1 MKIEDLIKELQKIQK
16 ELQKIQK
23 EHGNINVA
31 VQFRD
36 DSCYEGTDSLLLYV
50 EENETNTVKIFNV
63 IDIKVLTPY
72 KI

>member
-1 MKIEDLIKELQKIQK
+1 MNENMKIEDLIK

-36 DSCYEGTDSLLLYV
+36 DGGYYQGTDSLYLYV
-50 EENETNTVKIFNV
+50 
-63 IDIKVLTPY
+63 
-72 KI
+72 

>member
-1 MKIEDLIKELQKIQK
+1 MNENMKIEDLIK

-36 DSCYEGTDSLLLYV
+36 DSGYYEGTDSLYLYV
-50 EENETNTVKIFNV
+50 EEDKTNKEKTLI
-63 IDIKVLTPY
+63 L
-72 KI
+72 